1 MNYRINKEE
10 ENFIIEQ
17 LENLLKECKNLQ
29 KKLTENSYTARER
42 FEFLKEK
49 RRRLEAVGNKFRAEG
64 LKFDSFY
71 EKDVA
76 RIMKIL
82 VKELMKL
89 VHPRKRNGAQ

>member
-10 ENFIIEQ
+10 ETFIIEQ
-17 LENLLKECKNLQ
+17 LENLFKECKSLQ
-29 KKLTENSYTARER
+29 KKLTENAYTARER

-49 RRRLEAVGNKFRAEG
+49 RRRLEAIGNKFRAEG

-71 EKDVA
+71 EKDVG